1 MFHMKR
7 TKKYARL
14 INGVKGRLLY
24 EQLVRDAM
32 LQFCKIKIKR
42 NKPIRLK
49 DRKTTLNKTA

>member
-32 LQFCKIKIKR
+32 LQFCKIKR
-42 NKPIRLK
+42 NKPTRLA
-49 DRKTTLNKTA
+49 DRKTT

>member
-14 INGVKGRLLY
+14 INSVKGRLLY

-32 LQFCKIKIKR
+32 LQFCKIQTKR
-42 NKPIRLK
+42 NKPIRLA
-49 DRKTTLNKTA
+49 DRKNDLK

>member
-14 INGVKGRLLY
+14 IDGVKGRLLY

-32 LQFCKIKIKR
+32 LQFCKIKIKC
-42 NKPIRLK
+42 NKPIRLA
-49 DRKTTLNKTA
+49 DRKTT